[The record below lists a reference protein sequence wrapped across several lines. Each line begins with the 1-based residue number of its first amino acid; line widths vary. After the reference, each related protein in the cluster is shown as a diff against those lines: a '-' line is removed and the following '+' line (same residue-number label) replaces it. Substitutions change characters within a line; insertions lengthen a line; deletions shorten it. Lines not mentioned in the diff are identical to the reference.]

1 MSRFKLSE
9 LKFFWRTLT
18 IAWRRIFP
26 LTENESIC
34 RDVMKKTRLLVKFSS
49 SSECALN
56 KSKISLKSKTNVV
69 KSHYEIEGS
78 HSPQVLLVF
87 DRAPEH
93 LADRTK
99 LHRLHNCILVHIDVL
114 NQLADLFKL
123 LLVVRMHCGRK
134 SRSANWLMMHVHG
147 VLEPLDDALLLL
159 RSRKNLPSRSAPRN
173 CINKWQQLFTST
185 ASSSRARFCCKHTFK
200 TRIYA

>member
-1 MSRFKLSE
+1 M
-9 LKFFWRTLT
+9 LT
-18 IAWRRIFP
+18 IEWRSIFP

-56 KSKISLKSKTNVV
+56 KSKISLKAKTNVV

-87 DRAPEH
+87 YRAPEH

-99 LHRLHNCILVHIDVL
+99 LHRLHNCILVHIDAL
-114 NQLADLFKL
+114 NQLADLLEL
-123 LLVVRMHCGRK
+123 LLVVRMHCGQK
-134 SRSANWLMMHVHG
+134 SRSANLLMHVRD
-147 VLEPLDDALLLL
+147 VPEPLDDALLLL

-200 TRIYA
+200 ARIYA